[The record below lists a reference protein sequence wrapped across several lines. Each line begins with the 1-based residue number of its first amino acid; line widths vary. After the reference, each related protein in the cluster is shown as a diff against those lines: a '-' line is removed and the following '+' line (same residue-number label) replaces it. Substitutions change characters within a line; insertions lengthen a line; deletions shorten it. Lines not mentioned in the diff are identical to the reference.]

1 MQRALWIAVAIALI
15 APSARAD
22 VSSWCLWTQLYDL
35 HAVETRCAGKV
46 SPEAEAGYERLR
58 KATETAVLRD
68 AALHAGGSAESASAE
83 MEQYAAKRRPIDPRR
98 CEDPDLKRA
107 VMIFETLGSSGS
119 VAKLEAELASRRDPY
134 EGDCL

>member
-35 HAVETRCAGKV
+35 HAVEARCAG
-46 SPEAEAGYERLR
+46 SPSPAAEAGYERLR
-58 KATETAVLRD
+58 KATEAAVLRD
-68 AALHAGGSAESASAE
+68 APLHAGASAESAGAE
-83 MEQYAAKRRPIDPRR
+83 MAQYAARHRPIDPKR

-107 VMIFETLGSSGS
+107 VTIFETLGSPDS
-119 VAKLEAELASRRDPY
+119 VTRLTTDLAKRRDPY